1 MSKKPSCNLE
11 DGGSVD
17 VTHNVCCC
25 ISPEAVAAGKREA
38 YKQGAKDALSRLLR
52 YQEWVRPLETM
63 PQIRFKAVDVVCF
76 RDLKGEITGGDI
88 GDCFAIFHCDEP
100 TRSILVRDFRR
111 AAAALEGEGE

>member
-38 YKQGAKDALSRLLR
+38 YNRGAQDFAEEVYVRARRIAGKKNTDYREFGAAFLELKYERVR
-52 YQEWVRPLETM
+52 GEWPKE
-63 PQIRFKAVDVVCF
+63 
-76 RDLKGEITGGDI
+76 E
-88 GDCFAIFHCDEP
+88 
-100 TRSILVRDFRR
+100 
-111 AAAALEGEGE
+111 